1 MFKDKISAVVGFVKE
16 NATPASLA
24 SAAVTGLAVAASPAF
39 AIGPVPG
46 APLTPFSLTAD
57 MVDPIVTA
65 LAANF
70 GVALTAAFGL
80 LAVTLVGKA
89 AFGVV
94 KGVITRA
101 F

>member
-1 MFKDKISAVVGFVKE
+1 MFKEKVSKVAGFVKA
-16 NATPASLA
+16 NTSLVMLA
-24 SAAVTGLAVAASPAF
+24 SAVTTGLAVMTSPAF
-39 AIGPVPG
+39 AE
-46 APLTPFSLTAD
+46 APAPFSLTGT

-70 GVALTAAFGL
+70 GTALTAAFGL

-94 KGVITRA
+94 KGVISRA
-101 F
+101 L

>member
-1 MFKDKISAVVGFVKE
+1 MFKEKVSKVAGFVKA
-16 NATPASLA
+16 NTSPVMLA
-24 SAAVTGLAVAASPAF
+24 SAVTTGLAVMASPAF
-39 AIGPVPG
+39 AA
-46 APLTPFSLTAD
+46 APTPFSLTET

-65 LAANF
+65 LATNF
-70 GVALTAAFGL
+70 GTALTAAFGL

-101 F
+101 L

>member
-1 MFKDKISAVVGFVKE
+1 MMFKEKVSKVAGFVKA
-16 NATPASLA
+16 NTSLVMLA
-24 SAAVTGLAVAASPAF
+24 SAVTTGLAVMTSPAF
-39 AIGPVPG
+39 AE
-46 APLTPFSLTAD
+46 APAPFSLTGT

-70 GVALTAAFGL
+70 GTALTAAFGL

-94 KGVITRA
+94 KGVISRA
-101 F
+101 L

>member
-1 MFKDKISAVVGFVKE
+1 MFKEKVSKVAGFVKA
-16 NATPASLA
+16 NTSPVMLA
-24 SAAVTGLAVAASPAF
+24 SAVTTGLAVMASPAF
-39 AIGPVPG
+39 AVGP
-46 APLTPFSLTAD
+46 TPFSLTET

-65 LAANF
+65 LATNF
-70 GVALTAAFGL
+70 GTALTAAFGL

-101 F
+101 L

>member
-1 MFKDKISAVVGFVKE
+1 MFKSKISAVVGFVKE
-16 NATPASLA
+16 NATPASMTT
-24 SAAVTGLAVAASPAF
+24 AAVVGLAVAASPAF
-39 AIGPVPG
+39 AVGEALPN
-46 APLTPFSLTAD
+46 LQPFSLTAD
-57 MVDPIVTA
+57 MVNPIVSA

-94 KGVITRA
+94 KGVISRA

>member
-1 MFKDKISAVVGFVKE
+1 MFKDKISAVVGFVKK
-16 NATPASLA
+16 NATPASMA
-24 SAAVTGLAVAASPAF
+24 SAAVFGLAVAASPSF
-39 AIGPVPG
+39 AAAPV
-46 APLTPFSLTAD
+46 AFSLTAT
-57 MVDPIVTA
+57 MIDPIITA

-70 GVALTAAFGL
+70 SVALTAAFGL

-101 F
+101 I